1 MYQETF
7 NSTLVYAKTLEV
19 KTIRLILLRVFLD
32 WKSIS
37 SPAYRIQKVPCTCYF
52 YVEFFVIFCAFDYCL
67 FLVEMA
73 GARTLMPARKRR
85 VACLSVRR
93 LVESVCVC
101 VCVYIFM
108 AVNGRRRLSGGVASS
123 KRVAGDVRRYDI
135 EGPRSYLFV
144 YLRVSRTD
152 GAFRRGKLPDAVHP
166 LAVSPYI
173 NFSNSGTLNSAD
185 WRQPDRIKPSNC
197 KYCFVSDWLHPTD
210 PSVRSLGHLSS
221 AAHWAHMP
229 TN

>member
-1 MYQETF
+1 MYQEKF

-101 VCVYIFM
+101 LYFYGCQ
-108 AVNGRRRLSGGVASS
+108 
-123 KRVAGDVRRYDI
+123 
-135 EGPRSYLFV
+135 
-144 YLRVSRTD
+144 
-152 GAFRRGKLPDAVHP
+152 
-166 LAVSPYI
+166 
-173 NFSNSGTLNSAD
+173 
-185 WRQPDRIKPSNC
+185 RQA
-197 KYCFVSDWLHPTD
+197 
-210 PSVRSLGHLSS
+210 PSVRGRGIQQAGRGRCPAVRYRRTSLLFVCLPAGITDRRSIQARKTTRRSSSPRRFALYQLFQQRHTELSRLTS
-221 AAHWAHMP
+221 
-229 TN
+229 TGSY

>member
-1 MYQETF
+1 MYQEKF

-32 WKSIS
+32 S
-37 SPAYRIQKVPCTCYF
+37 YRIQKVPCTCYF

-123 KRVAGDVRRYDI
+123 KRGVGGVRRYDI

-166 LAVSPYI
+166 LAVLPYI

-185 WRQPDRIKPSNC
+185 
-197 KYCFVSDWLHPTD
+197 
-210 PSVRSLGHLSS
+210 
-221 AAHWAHMP
+221 
-229 TN
+229 